1 MNWKWIIVLILMML
15 LVIFTTQNYEV
26 VKLQFLLWSFET
38 SRAIIIFASLVIGFI
53 IGTIVSFASRA
64 RINE

>member
-1 MNWKWIIVLILMML
+1 
-15 LVIFTTQNYEV
+15 VIFTTQNYEV